1 MAYRTLRGEKR
12 RSSRR
17 LHIRRLLDLI
27 ELDDQ
32 ELGRVDLPTR
42 DHVRIGIGDSV
53 YGQCSNKSMT
63 TLPPLSLETENDNF
77 LRSISLVRQLL

>member
-1 MAYRTLRGEKR
+1 MADRTLRCEER

-32 ELGRVDLPTR
+32 ELGRFDLPSR
-42 DHVRIGIGDSV
+42 DHVRFGIGDSL
-53 YGQCSNKSMT
+53 YGQ
-63 TLPPLSLETENDNF
+63 
-77 LRSISLVRQLL
+77 